1 MLTKELLKQLESY
14 IKTHWRDEHICACI
28 DIEALEER
36 LRQIKETFPQYLL
49 NFIAERGLNE
59 VDVYKK
65 AQLDRRIFSKLR
77 NEKGYMPSKNTLIA
91 IAFGMELTLD
101 EAEDL
106 LKRAGYSLSDYNK
119 GDVIIKFCFE
129 NKIHDLFEVNEALD
143 HCGYMPLGY
152 RNFWVPKKFLDLSL

>member
-1 MLTKELLKQLESY
+1 MLTKELLQQLESY
-14 IKTHWRDEHICACI
+14 IKAHWRDEYIYDSI

-49 NFIAERGLNE
+49 NLIAERGLNE

-65 AQLDRRIFSKLR
+65 AQLDRRVFSKLR

-106 LKRAGYSLSDYNK
+106 LDRAGYSLSDYSK

-129 NKIHDLFEVNEALD
+129 NKIYDLFDVNEALD
-143 HCGYMPLGY
+143 KHGCKPLGC
-152 RNFWVPKKFLDLSL
+152 